1 MEVFMFRIELAASN
15 AAKIEEL
22 IKSQDQ
28 EMSVI
33 QVFKERLIDFL
44 QLPVSDRV
52 KFQLKIVQYK
62 EYQQWLSP
70 TKAEERVVFSIALPG
85 IMRQPLTDAISQSGQ
100 TYSGFL
106 RLVGAWIVDTI
117 DNKEEDNEN

>member
-1 MEVFMFRIELAASN
+1 MFRIELAASN